1 MSNRH
6 CLSTLPETKTHQNN
20 HNGNLR
26 YRKSFNFLSIFRYT
40 LYHKPFLFCFQIL
53 FTFVT
58 MAVGTPIVVAPL
70 NAPPK
75 MIPDITTTMNNHTII
90 YNIVCGAMEV
100 SPMVTLKDCR
110 LEVISGIPLTGTPLI
125 NTDFG
130 NVQLNSPLNVN
141 DDAVIQ
147 NNQFANVHNFQT
159 YGVREIQR
167 PVNGTIEVAKKKN

>member
-1 MSNRH
+1 
-6 CLSTLPETKTHQNN
+6 
-20 HNGNLR
+20 
-26 YRKSFNFLSIFRYT
+26 
-40 LYHKPFLFCFQIL
+40 
-53 FTFVT
+53 
-58 MAVGTPIVVAPL
+58 MAVGTPVVAPL
-70 NAPPK
+70 NAPK
-75 MIPDITTTMNNHTII
+75 VIPDIMATLNNHTII

-100 SPMVTLKDCR
+100 APIVILKDCR

-141 DDAVIQ
+141 DDAVMQ